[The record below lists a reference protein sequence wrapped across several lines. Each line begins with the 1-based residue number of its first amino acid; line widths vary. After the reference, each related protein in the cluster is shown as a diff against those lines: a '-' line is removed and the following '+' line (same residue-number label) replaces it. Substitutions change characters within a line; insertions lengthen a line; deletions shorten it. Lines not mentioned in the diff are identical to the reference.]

1 MLARFFVARPIF
13 AWVLSICVMAIGAL
27 SIFTLPVE
35 QYPDIAPPG
44 VNISA
49 TYPGASAKTV
59 EDSVIQVLEQQIKG
73 IDGLL
78 YFSSTSS
85 SNGQAR
91 ISLSFEQST
100 NPDTAQVQVQNAVNQ
115 AISRLPQEVQ
125 QQGLTVT
132 KSQGDSLMVVAL
144 YDETATMSGTDIA
157 DYLASN
163 MQDPISRIDG
173 VGEITV
179 YGSQYAMRIWLDPFK
194 LNSFAMMPSDVR
206 SAILAQN
213 IQVTAGEL
221 GGLPTLDDQVLNAT
235 VTVQSRLQTV
245 EQFENIILRSDP
257 SGAVVLLRD
266 VARVAMGAESYQ
278 TFAQL
283 NGKPAM
289 GMSIQLASGAN
300 ALATAERVKAE
311 IERLR
316 SDMPAG
322 LNVAFPRDS
331 TPFVEASVQSVITTL
346 AEAIVLVVIV
356 MFLFLQSWRA
366 TLIPTIAVPVVL
378 LGTFGVLAALGY
390 SINTLTLF
398 AMVLAIGLLVDDAIV
413 VVENVERVM
422 HEQGVSPK
430 EATLISMRE
439 ISSALVGIA
448 MVLSVVFLPMAFFG
462 GSVGMIYRQFSVTL
476 VSAMV
481 LSVLV
486 ALTLTPAL
494 CATLLKPAN
503 QERPKGRF
511 FRWFN
516 RGVERSQARYQRGL
530 SVVLGRPVVFMLIFA
545 GITTL
550 LSWQYMR
557 MNTGFLP
564 TEDQGAVLVQ
574 FSTPVGIPLSETT
587 RVGNAIAD
595 YFMTEEKDNLNVVFM
610 IMGRNNAGNGQNV
623 GMAFVDLKHWDLRK
637 GSDNTAQ
644 SIIARANAHFRSMRE
659 GRVQVIA
666 PATVRGL
673 GQSSGFEMWLQDS
686 TNAGREALL
695 NAQREVLSSANADA
709 RLTAVRLNGLED
721 KAQLQINID
730 QRKASALGLEQAD
743 INSTVSIAWGGSYV
757 NDFIDRGRVKRV
769 YLQADAPYRS
779 VPQDLDNWY
788 VRGASGSMAPFS
800 SFASSDWQMGPQMLQ
815 RFNGLPALQL
825 QGSAV
830 QGVSSGVAM
839 DVMQNL
845 VDQQPGFNLLW
856 SGLSYQEQLAGGQTL
871 WLYLISIAFIF
882 LCLAALY
889 ESWSIPFS
897 VLLVIPLGLIGAV
910 TAAGLAGFA
919 NDIFFQVAM
928 LTTIGLSARNAIL
941 IVEFAAAKQAA
952 GTPLMQAVIEGA
964 TLRLRPIVMT
974 SLAFVAGVFPLAIAT
989 GAGAVS
995 QREIGVAVT
1004 GGMVSGTLFS
1014 IFFVPLFFLLVR
1026 RIFSGASAQ
1035 QKNPQSSGGQ
1045 TAGSV

>member
-952 GTPLMQAVIEGA
+952 GTPLMQAVIEGS

-1035 QKNPQSSGGQ
+1035 QKDPQSSSGQ